1 MENYKSI
8 SGLNYFR
15 DKIKNFV
22 SNTIWIPPLSFRV
35 NTVAYKKDYKKTNN
49 IDYEEKVD
57 NREVFDNSNI
67 TFEYLI
73 DLKNEVKTLIDK
85 VDFNKFIEFK
95 KKYRAKKYSKDC
107 ILEKANDIKN
117 DCPNLIENITKFLY
131 DNGII
136 LILKEIEDD
145 AFKYLDGFACF
156 LDKQPIIVIYKPIY
170 KKDYKR
176 MLFTIAHEIFHLFYT
191 EPEDEKMADIFA
203 GGMLLTDRD
212 ILRIINNVNI
222 EYSNINKN
230 KAIELLNKNE
240 DLQKELFEEIYKENG
255 ISMKAIIKTLINYGY
270 FTGAESKF
278 DCLIDDMKKK
288 LEKNELTAN
297 NFNILS
303 TKEML
308 EI

>member
-1 MENYKSI
+1 MGNYKSI

-15 DKIKNFV
+15 DKIKNFL

-35 NTVAYKKDYKKTNN
+35 NTVAYKKANIIYYK
-49 IDYEEKVD
+49 EKVD
-57 NREVFDNSNI
+57 SREVFDNSNI

-107 ILEKANDIKN
+107 ILSKANDIKN
-117 DCPNLIENITKFLY
+117 DYPNLIKDITEFLY
-131 DNGII
+131 DNGIM

-156 LDKQPIIVIYKPIY
+156 LDKQPIIVIYKPID

-203 GGMLLTDRD
+203 GGMLLTDKD
-212 ILRIINNVNI
+212 VLNIINNI
-222 EYSNINKN
+222 KDSNIDKI
-230 KAIELLNKNE
+230 KAMELLNEDKNF
-240 DLQKELFEEIYKENG
+240 QKELFENIYNMENG

-297 NFNILS
+297 NFNVLS
-303 TKEML
+303 TKEIL
-308 EI
+308 GI

>member
-1 MENYKSI
+1 MGNYKSI

-15 DKIKNFV
+15 DKIKNFL

-35 NTVAYKKDYKKTNN
+35 NTVAYKKAKT

-57 NREVFDNSNI
+57 NRDVFDGSNI

-95 KKYRAKKYSKDC
+95 KKYRAKKYSKDF

-117 DCPNLIENITKFLY
+117 DCPNLIGNITKFLY

-176 MLFTIAHEIFHLFYT
+176 MLFTIAHEIFYLFYT
-191 EPEDEKMADIFA
+191 EPENKKMADIFA
-203 GGMLLTDRD
+203 GGMLLTDKD
-212 ILRIINNVNI
+212 VLNIINNINN
-222 EYSNINKN
+222 SNIDEV
-230 KAIELLNKNE
+230 KAMELLNEDKNF
-240 DLQKELFEEIYKENG
+240 QKELFEEIYKETG
-255 ISMKAIIKTLINYGY
+255 ISMKAIIKTLINYKY
-270 FTGAESKF
+270 FTGAEDKF

>member
-1 MENYKSI
+1 MR
-8 SGLNYFR
+8 F
-15 DKIKNFV
+15 
-22 SNTIWIPPLSFRV
+22 
-35 NTVAYKKDYKKTNN
+35 
-49 IDYEEKVD
+49 
-57 NREVFDNSNI
+57 
-67 TFEYLI
+67 
-73 DLKNEVKTLIDK
+73 
-85 VDFNKFIEFK
+85 
-95 KKYRAKKYSKDC
+95 
-107 ILEKANDIKN
+107 
-117 DCPNLIENITKFLY
+117 
-131 DNGII
+131 
-136 LILKEIEDD
+136 
-145 AFKYLDGFACF
+145 
-156 LDKQPIIVIYKPIY
+156 
-170 KKDYKR
+170 
-176 MLFTIAHEIFHLFYT
+176 FHLFYT

>member
-1 MENYKSI
+1 MGNYKSI

-15 DKIKNFV
+15 DKIKNFL

-35 NTVAYKKDYKKTNN
+35 NTVAYKKAKN

-57 NREVFDNSNI
+57 NRDVFDGSNI

-73 DLKNEVKTLIDK
+73 DLKNEIKTLIDK
-85 VDFNKFIEFK
+85 IDFNKFIEFK
-95 KKYRAKKYSKDC
+95 KKYKAEKYSKDC

-117 DCPNLIENITKFLY
+117 DCQNLIENITEFLY

-136 LILKEIEDD
+136 LILKEIEYD

-156 LDKQPIIVIYKPIY
+156 LDKQPIIVIYKPID

-240 DLQKELFEEIYKENG
+240 DLQKELFEEIYKETG
-255 ISMKAIIKTLINYGY
+255 ISMKAIIKTLINYKY

>member
-49 IDYEEKVD
+49 IDYEGKVD
-57 NREVFDNSNI
+57 NREVFDDSNI

-73 DLKNEVKTLIDK
+73 DLKNEVKTLVDK

-107 ILEKANDIKN
+107 ILSKANDIKN

-136 LILKEIEDD
+136 LILKEIESD

-156 LDKQPIIVIYKPIY
+156 LDKQPIIVIYKPID

-191 EPEDEKMADIFA
+191 EPKDEKMADIFA

-212 ILRIINNVNI
+212 VLNIINNINS
-222 EYSNINKN
+222 SNMDKVDT
-230 KAIELLNKNE
+230 IELLNKNE
-240 DLQKELFEEIYKENG
+240 NLQKELFEEIYKETG

-278 DCLIDDMKKK
+278 DYLIDDMRKK
-288 LEKNELTAN
+288 LEENEATAN
-297 NFNILS
+297 SFNILS